1 MIDFIS
7 IITFIFKKEENMSI
21 LEQKT
26 FISSIHPFKNL
37 TTDQIDT
44 FVENMDIVYFK
55 ENETVQAQGSLPQT
69 LFFIL
74 KGVIQEKQDDE
85 VLSIY
90 SKNEIFDSIS
100 LIENYS
106 KNSFV
111 TTEETICYTL
121 PREIFINILHENQE
135 LENYFFQSIS
145 EKLNN
150 NILHEKNKEMANI
163 MIAKVK
169 DAKIHK
175 AVIIDT
181 KKSIFEAANII
192 KKEKIP
198 TILLK
203 DELGEMYIV
212 TDSDFRQKVILNRMN
227 FDDEVIKIAT
237 KGLIY
242 INEEDF
248 LFNAQLIMAKHG
260 VKRVVVKNDKD
271 EIIGILDQ
279 ISLSSFFATNIFSVS
294 NQIVK
299 AETVEEL
306 KEASLSFIKIIKSLN
321 AKGVKIEFIS
331 KLINQLNKKLLDKL
345 YKILAP
351 KELYEKSCLVV
362 MGSEGRGEQIL
373 KTDQDNALILSDD
386 CAIEENEL
394 QKFTSKFTE
403 TLVDFGFPRCEG
415 NIMVSNPYW
424 CRKKSDFKDL
434 IYSWINEPT
443 GDNFMNIAI
452 FYDAVYVSG
461 DKNLITGLKEYLFK
475 ISSNSQT
482 FYALFAKVI
491 LSFDVPLGFFDGF
504 VFNSKDN
511 KHKNEIDIKRGGIF
525 IIVQGIRS
533 LSLENKIFNTNT
545 AKRIKKL
552 VEIGIIEEEFAKE
565 LTMAFNFLTNLK
577 LKSNLEKLDKNIEID
592 NYINPNNLNTME
604 KDLLKESFKIV
615 NKLKKKLEFHFKL
628 NYV

>member
-1 MIDFIS
+1 M
-7 IITFIFKKEENMSI
+7 

-26 FISSIHPFKNL
+26 FLSSIHPFENL
-37 TTDQIDT
+37 TTNQLDF
-44 FVENMDIVYFK
+44 FVENIDIVYFK
-55 ENETVQAQGSLPQT
+55 ENETVQKEGNNPEY

-74 KGVIQEKQDDE
+74 KGLVQEKLENE

-90 SKNEIFDSIS
+90 SKNEIFDSVS

-111 TTEETICYTL
+111 TAEETICYTL
-121 PREIFINILHENQE
+121 PRDIFIKTLHENQV
-135 LENYFFQSIS
+135 LEKYFFQSIS

-150 NILHEKNKEMANI
+150 NIHHEKNKEMANI
-163 MIAKVK
+163 MVAKVK
-169 DAKIHK
+169 DATIHK

-181 KKSIFEAANII
+181 QKSIFEAAQII
-192 KKEKIP
+192 KKEKVP
-198 TILLK
+198 TVLLK
-203 DELGEMYIV
+203 DENGEMYIV
-212 TDSDFRQKVILNRMN
+212 TDSDFRQKVILNRMD
-227 FDDEVIKIAT
+227 FDEKIVKIAT
-237 KGLIY
+237 KGLVY
-242 INEEDF
+242 VNEDDF

-260 VKRVVVKNDKD
+260 LKRVVVKNDKD

-294 NQIVK
+294 NKIVK

-331 KLINQLNKKLLDKL
+331 RLINQLNKKLLDKL
-345 YKILAP
+345 YILLAP
-351 KELYEKSCLVV
+351 TELYEKSCLIV

-373 KTDQDNALILSDD
+373 KTDQDNALILNDD
-386 CAIEENEL
+386 CNISDEVL
-394 QKFTSKFTE
+394 QEFTNKFTE

-424 CRKKSDFKDL
+424 CRKESDFKDL
-434 IYSWINEPT
+434 IFSWVNQPN

-452 FYDAVYVSG
+452 FYDAVCVSG
-461 DKNLITGLKEYLFK
+461 NRDLVLNLKEYLFK
-475 ISSNSQT
+475 VTGNTQT
-482 FYALFAKVI
+482 FYSHFAKVI
-491 LSFDVPLGFFDGF
+491 SSFDVPLGFFDGF
-504 VFNSKDN
+504 VFNNKEN
-511 KHKNEIDIKRGGIF
+511 KHKNQIDIKKGGIF

-533 LSLENKIFNTNT
+533 LSLEYKLLNTST
-545 AKRIKKL
+545 AKRIQKL
-552 VEIGIIEEEFAKE
+552 IELGELDPELGKE

-577 LKSNLEKLDKNIEID
+577 LKSNLEKLDKKATID
-592 NYINPNNLNTME
+592 NYINPNELNTME
-604 KDLLKESFKIV
+604 KDLLKDSFKIV

>member
-1 MIDFIS
+1 
-7 IITFIFKKEENMSI
+7 MSM

-26 FISSIHPFKNL
+26 FLSSIHPFENL
-37 TTDQIDT
+37 TTNQLDF
-44 FVENMDIVYFK
+44 FVENIDIVYFK
-55 ENETVQAQGSLPQT
+55 ENETVQKEGNNPEY

-74 KGVIQEKQDDE
+74 KGLVQEKLESE

-90 SKNEIFDSIS
+90 SKNEIFDSVS

-111 TTEETICYTL
+111 TAEETICYTL
-121 PREIFINILHENQE
+121 PRDIFIKTLHENQV
-135 LENYFFQSIS
+135 LEKYFFQSIS

-150 NILHEKNKEMANI
+150 NIHHEKNKEMANI
-163 MIAKVK
+163 MVAKVK
-169 DAKIHK
+169 DATIHK

-181 KKSIFEAANII
+181 QKSIFEAAQII
-192 KKEKIP
+192 KKEKVP
-198 TILLK
+198 TVLLK
-203 DELGEMYIV
+203 DENGEMYIV
-212 TDSDFRQKVILNRMN
+212 TDSDFRQKVILNRMD
-227 FDDEVIKIAT
+227 FDEKIVKIAT
-237 KGLIY
+237 KGLVY
-242 INEEDF
+242 VNEDDF

-260 VKRVVVKNDKD
+260 LKRVVVKNDKD

-294 NQIVK
+294 NKIVK

-331 KLINQLNKKLLDKL
+331 RLINQLNKKLLDKL
-345 YKILAP
+345 YILLAP
-351 KELYEKSCLVV
+351 TELYEKSCLIV

-373 KTDQDNALILSDD
+373 KTDQDNALIINDD
-386 CAIEENEL
+386 CNISDEDL
-394 QKFTSKFTE
+394 QEFTNKFTE

-424 CRKKSDFKDL
+424 CRKESDFKNL
-434 IYSWINEPT
+434 IFKWVNEPS

-452 FYDAVYVSG
+452 FYDAVCVSG
-461 DKNLITGLKEYLFK
+461 NRDLVLNLKEYLFK
-475 ISSNSQT
+475 VTGNTQT
-482 FYALFAKVI
+482 FYSHFAKVI
-491 LSFDVPLGFFDGF
+491 SSFDVPLGFFDGF
-504 VFNSKDN
+504 VFNN
-511 KHKNEIDIKRGGIF
+511 KENKQKNQIDIKKGGIF

-533 LSLENKIFNTNT
+533 LSLEYKLLNTST
-545 AKRIKKL
+545 AKRIQKL
-552 VEIGIIEEEFAKE
+552 IELGELDPELGKE

-577 LKSNLEKLDKNIEID
+577 LKSNLEKLDKKATID
-592 NYINPNNLNTME
+592 NYINPNELNTME
-604 KDLLKESFKIV
+604 KDLLKDSFKIV

>member
-1 MIDFIS
+1 
-7 IITFIFKKEENMSI
+7 MSI
-21 LEQKT
+21 LEQKA
-26 FISSIHPFKNL
+26 FILSIHPFQNL
-37 TTDQIDT
+37 TSDQIDD
-44 FVENMDIVYFK
+44 FVDNLDIVYYK
-55 ENETVQAQGSLPQT
+55 ANAIVQAQGSSPEF

-74 KGVIQEKQDDE
+74 KGLIQEKQEDE
-85 VLSIY
+85 VLSVY

-111 TTEETICYTL
+111 TTEETICYIL
-121 PREIFINILHENQE
+121 PRKIFIEVLHENQE

-150 NILHEKNKEMANI
+150 NISHEKNKDMANI
-163 MIAKVK
+163 MVAKVK

-175 AVIIDT
+175 AIIIDT
-181 KKSIFEAANII
+181 EKTIYEAANII
-192 KKEKIP
+192 KKEKVP

-203 DELGEMYIV
+203 DKNQEMHIV
-212 TDSDFRQKVILNRMN
+212 TDSDFRQKVILNRMD
-227 FDDEVIKIAT
+227 FDDKIIKIAS
-237 KGLIY
+237 KGLIFVY
-242 INEEDF
+242 EDDF
-248 LFNAQLIMAKHG
+248 LFNAQLLMAKHG
-260 VKRVVVKNDKD
+260 IKRVVVKNDKE

-279 ISLSSFFATNIFSVS
+279 ISLSSFFATNTFAVS

-351 KELYEKSCLVV
+351 AELYEKSCLVV

-373 KTDQDNALILSDD
+373 KTDQDNALILADD
-386 CAIEENEL
+386 CTISDEKLKE
-394 QKFTSKFTE
+394 FTHIFTE
-403 TLVDFGFPRCEG
+403 TLVDFGFPRCAG

-424 CRKKSDFKDL
+424 CRKKSEFKDL
-434 IYSWINEPT
+434 IFNWVNQPS

-452 FYDAVYVSG
+452 FYDAVCVSG
-461 DKNLITGLKEYLFK
+461 DKNLITSLKEYLFK

-482 FYALFAKVI
+482 FYAHFAKVI
-491 LSFDVPLGFFDGF
+491 TSFDVPLGFFDGF
-504 VFNSKDN
+504 VLNSKDN
-511 KHKNEIDIKRGGIF
+511 KHKNEIDIKKGGIF

-533 LSLENKIFNTNT
+533 LSLENKIFNANT

-552 VEIGIIEEEFAKE
+552 SEKGVLEDELAKE
-565 LTMAFNFLTNLK
+565 LTMAFNFLTNLR
-577 LKSNLEKLDKNIEID
+577 LKSNLDKLDKKEEID

-604 KDLLKESFKIV
+604 KDLLKDSFKII

>member
-1 MIDFIS
+1 
-7 IITFIFKKEENMSI
+7 MSI
-21 LEQKT
+21 LEQKA
-26 FISSIHPFKNL
+26 FISSIHPFENL
-37 TTDQIDT
+37 TSNQLDNFAESID
-44 FVENMDIVYFK
+44 IAYYK
-55 ENETVQAQGSLPQT
+55 ENEIIQLNGKAPEY

-74 KGVIQEKQDDE
+74 KGLVQEKHENE

-111 TTEETICYTL
+111 TAEETICYIL
-121 PREIFINILHENQE
+121 PRDIFIKTLHENQI
-135 LENYFFQSIS
+135 LETYFFQSIS

-150 NILHEKNKEMANI
+150 NVHNEKNKEMANI

-169 DAKIHK
+169 DATIHK
-175 AVIIDT
+175 AIIIDT
-181 KKSIFEAANII
+181 NKSIFEAATII
-192 KKEKIP
+192 KKEKVP

-203 DELGEMYIV
+203 DENNEMYIV
-212 TDSDFRQKVILNRMN
+212 TDSDFRQKVILNRMD
-227 FDDEVIKIAT
+227 FDDNVIKIAT

-242 INEEDF
+242 VNEDDF

-260 VKRVVVKNDKD
+260 LKRVVVKNDKD

-279 ISLSSFFATNIFSVS
+279 ISLSSFFATNTFAVS
-294 NQIVK
+294 NQIIK

-306 KEASLSFIKIIKSLN
+306 KQASLSFIKIIKSLN

-331 KLINQLNKKLLDKL
+331 RLINQLNKKLLDKL

-351 KELYEKSCLVV
+351 QELYSKSCLIV

-373 KTDQDNALILSDD
+373 KTDQDNAIIIQDD
-386 CAIEENEL
+386 CNISKEDL
-394 QKFTSKFTE
+394 QEFTNKFTE

-424 CRKKSDFKDL
+424 CRKESDFKNL
-434 IYSWINEPT
+434 IFQWINEPS

-452 FYDAVYVSG
+452 FYDAVCVSG
-461 DKNLITGLKEYLFK
+461 NKDLIIKLKEYLFK
-475 ISSNSQT
+475 VSGNSQT
-482 FYALFAKVI
+482 FNAHFAKVI
-491 LSFDVPLGFFDGF
+491 SSFDVPLGFFDGF
-504 VFNSKDN
+504 IFNNKDIE
-511 KHKNEIDIKRGGIF
+511 HKDEINIKKGGIF

-533 LSLENKIFNTNT
+533 LSLEHKLLNTNT
-545 AKRIKKL
+545 AKRIRKL
-552 VEIGIIEEEFAKE
+552 TEINVLEEEFAKE
-565 LTMAFNFLTNLK
+565 LTMAFNFLMNLK
-577 LKSNLEKLDKNIEID
+577 LKSNLDKLDKKANID
-592 NYINPNNLNTME
+592 NYIDPNGLNTME
-604 KDLLKESFKIV
+604 KDLLKDSFKII

>member
-1 MIDFIS
+1 
-7 IITFIFKKEENMSI
+7 MSI
-21 LEQKT
+21 LEQKKV
-26 FISSIHPFKNL
+26 ISSIHPFQNL
-37 TTDQIDT
+37 TSEQLDT

-55 ENETVQAQGSLPQT
+55 KNETVQAQGSTPQS

-74 KGVIQEKQDDE
+74 KGIIQEKQDDE
-85 VLSIY
+85 VFSIY

-111 TTEETICYTL
+111 TAEETICYTL
-121 PREIFINILHENQE
+121 PREIFIEILHENQE
-135 LENYFFQSIS
+135 LENYFFQSIA

-150 NILHEKNKEMANI
+150 NILYEKNKEMANI

-175 AVIIDT
+175 AVIVDT
-181 KKSIFEAANII
+181 NISIFEAATII
-192 KKEKIP
+192 KKEKVP

-203 DELGEMYIV
+203 DENGEMYIV
-212 TDSDFRQKVILNRMN
+212 TDSDFRQKVILNRMD
-227 FDDEVIKIAT
+227 FDDKIVKIAT

-242 INEEDF
+242 INEDDF

-260 VKRVVVKNDKD
+260 IKRVVVKNDKD

-299 AETVEEL
+299 AETIDEL

-345 YKILAP
+345 YKVLAP
-351 KELYEKSCLVV
+351 SELYEKSCLVV

-386 CAIEENEL
+386 CTIDEKEL
-394 QKFTSKFTE
+394 QEFTTKFTE

-424 CRKKSDFKDL
+424 CRKESDFKDL
-434 IYSWINEPT
+434 IYTWINEPN

-452 FYDAVYVSG
+452 FYDAVCVSG
-461 DKNLITGLKEYLFK
+461 NKNLITHLKEYLFK
-475 ISSNSQT
+475 LTSNSLS
-482 FYALFAKVI
+482 FYAHFAKVI
-491 LSFDVPLGFFDGF
+491 TSFDVPLGFFDGF
-504 VFNSKDN
+504 VFNTKN
-511 KHKNEIDIKRGGIF
+511 KEHKNEIDIKRGGIF
-525 IIVQGIRS
+525 ILVQGIRS
-533 LSLENKIFNTNT
+533 LSLEKNLLNTNT
-545 AKRIKKL
+545 NKRIAKL
-552 VEIGIIEEEFAKE
+552 EELGVIETEMAKE
-565 LTMAFNFLTNLK
+565 LTMAFNFFSNLK
-577 LKSNLEKLDKNIEID
+577 LKSNLDKLDKKQKID
-592 NYINPNNLNTME
+592 NYINPENLTTME
-604 KDLLKESFKIV
+604 KDLLKDAFKIV

>member
-1 MIDFIS
+1 
-7 IITFIFKKEENMSI
+7 MSI

>member
-1 MIDFIS
+1 
-7 IITFIFKKEENMSI
+7 MSI

-26 FISSIHPFKNL
+26 FLSSIHPFENL
-37 TTDQIDT
+37 IPSQLDS
-44 FVENMDIVYFK
+44 FVENIDIVYFK
-55 ENETVQAQGSLPQT
+55 ENEVVQAQGSTPT
-69 LFFIL
+69 HLFFVL
-74 KGVIQEKQDDE
+74 KGLVQEKQEDE

-111 TTEETICYTL
+111 TTQETICYTL
-121 PREIFINILHENQE
+121 PRDIFIKTLHENIT
-135 LENYFFQSIS
+135 LENFFFQSIS

-150 NILHEKNKEMANI
+150 NIHHEKNKEMANI

-181 KKSIFEAANII
+181 NKTIFEAATII
-192 KKEKIP
+192 KKEKVP
-198 TILLK
+198 TVLLK
-203 DELGEMYIV
+203 DENSEMYIV
-212 TDSDFRQKVILNRMN
+212 TDSDFRQKVILNRMD
-227 FDDEVIKIAT
+227 FDDKIVKIAS

-242 INEEDF
+242 VNEDDF

-260 VKRVVVKNDKD
+260 LKRVVVKNEKE

-279 ISLSSFFATNIFSVS
+279 ISLSSFFATNTFSVS

-351 KELYEKSCLVV
+351 IELHEKSCLVV

-373 KTDQDNALILSDD
+373 KTDQDNALILADD
-386 CAIEENEL
+386 CTISDEKLKE
-394 QKFTSKFTE
+394 FTHLFTE

-434 IYSWINEPT
+434 IFKWVNEPS

-452 FYDAVYVSG
+452 FYDAVCVSG
-461 DKNLITGLKEYLFK
+461 DKELVTKLKEYLFNV
-475 ISSNSQT
+475 SSNSQQ
-482 FYALFAKVI
+482 FNAHFAKI
-491 LSFDVPLGFFDGF
+491 ITSFDVPLGFFDGF
-504 VFNSKDN
+504 IFNNKDD
-511 KHKNEIDIKRGGIF
+511 KHKNEINIKKGGIF

-533 LSLENKIFNTNT
+533 LSLENKLFNTST
-545 AKRIKKL
+545 EKRIKKL
-552 VEIGIIEEEFAKE
+552 QEKGVIENEFANE
-565 LTMAFNFLTNLK
+565 LIMAFNFLTNIN
-577 LKSNLEKLDKNIEID
+577 LKSNLEKLDKHEKVD